1 MLKSGKSYREV
12 FESFQWQ
19 VPEFYNIGVDI
30 CDKWADDPNRL
41 ALIYEDD
48 KEGVR
53 EYTFAQL
60 RRLSN
65 QLANGLKAH
74 GVRRG
79 DRLGI
84 LLGQCPETAI
94 THIAAYKM
102 GAVAIPLFVLFGTD
116 ALEYRLSNSA
126 ASALVT
132 DGANLSKV
140 LEIKDRLPNLRLI
153 LVISGQTPDGVT
165 DFWKLLEKG
174 SGEFEPATTRPDDPA
189 LIIYTSGTTGPPK
202 GALHAH
208 RVVLGHLPGVEF
220 PHNFFPRQGDRF
232 WTPADWAWIGGLID
246 VLFPSW
252 HHGVT
257 VVAHR
262 ARKFDPEE
270 AFHLL
275 AKYQIRNS
283 FMPPTALK
291 MMRQV
296 PDPGSRH
303 DYKIRSIGSGG
314 ETLGSELL
322 DWGREV
328 LGVTINEFYGQ
339 TEVNLVV
346 GNCSEV
352 MKIRPGSMG
361 KPIPGHTVD
370 VVDEH
375 GNPVSPGVVGEVAIK
390 SPDPV
395 MFLEYWN
402 NPEATR
408 DKFVNDWALTGD
420 LAKKDP
426 DGYLWYVGRKDDV
439 ITSAGY
445 RIGPAEIEDCVL
457 KHPSVSMVAVV
468 GSPDK
473 LRTEIVK
480 AFIVLKPGTSASEN
494 LAREIQ
500 DFVRT
505 RLAAH
510 EFPREIEFLSELP
523 MTATGKIIRKD
534 LRRLEVERKSRSE

>member
-165 DFWKLLEKG
+165 EFWKLLEKG
-174 SGEFEPATTRPDDPA
+174 SGEFEPVTTRPDDPA

-252 HHGVT
+252 HHGIT

-270 AFHLL
+270 VFHLL
-275 AKYQIRNS
+275 AKHQIRNS

-296 PDPGSRH
+296 PDPKSRYE
-303 DYKIRSIGSGG
+303 YKMRSIGSGG

-322 DWGREV
+322 DWGRQTM
-328 LGVTINEFYGQ
+328 GVTINEFYGQ

-352 MKIRPGSMG
+352 MEIRPGSMG
-361 KPIPGHTVD
+361 KPIPGHRVEI
-370 VVDEH
+370 VDEQ

-390 SPDPV
+390 RPDPV
-395 MFLEYWN
+395 MFIEYWN
-402 NPEATR
+402 NPGATEE
-408 DKFVNDWALTGD
+408 KFVNDWALTGD
-420 LAKKDP
+420 LAKKDSE
-426 DGYLWYVGRKDDV
+426 GHLWYVGRKDDV

-445 RIGPAEIEDCVL
+445 RIGPAEIEDCLL
-457 KHPSVSMVAVV
+457 KHPSVSMVAAV

-480 AFIVLKPGTSASEN
+480 AFIVLKPGIAGSLG

-500 DFVRT
+500 DFVKT

-510 EFPREIEFLSELP
+510 EFPREVEFLSELP

-534 LRRLEVERKSRSE
+534 LRKLEIDRKSRSD